1 MNIMNSE
8 RRRMEKLCVSIDRDL
23 LAWLDERVKE
33 RRFAS
38 RSHGFAVAVQELM
51 RMSRKD

>member
-8 RRRMEKLCVSIDRDL
+8 RRMEKLCVSIDRDL

-51 RMSRKD
+51 RKDRKD